1 MASTYS
7 SLKIQLMTTGENSGT
22 WGNVTNVNLG
32 TAIEEAIVGSA
43 NVTFSSGNVTL
54 TLTDSN
60 ASQTARNLRLNLTG
74 TTAGARDLIVPAIEK
89 VYIVNNGCADAV
101 TIKNSTGTGIT
112 VPAGK
117 TMYAYNNGT
126 NVVDAITHLTS
137 LTLASA
143 LPVTSGGTGVTTS
156 TGSGNVVLS
165 TSPTLV
171 TPVLGTPT
179 SGTLTNCTGLPLTT
193 GVTGV
198 LPNANTTA
206 ASANGASTIVARDAS
221 GNFTANTVTANVTGN
236 LTGTAANATILQTT
250 RSIAISGGATGT
262 ATNFNGSANITI
274 PVTGL
279 NVSTADS
286 GILAVARGGT
296 GVNTSTGTGSTVLSA
311 SPALTGTPT
320 APTAAVSTDNTQI
333 ATTAF
338 VRDIIPTGLIS
349 LWSGSVASIPSG
361 WLLCDGTNGTPDLRS
376 RFVVG
381 AGSTYAVGATGGS
394 ADAIV
399 VSHTHTA
406 TSSVSDPGHV
416 HTASGSIHLVGAGG
430 GFQWDGTIGP
440 AATVTTNPN
449 TTGISVSTSIGSTG
463 SSATNA
469 NLPPYYA
476 LAYIMKS

>member
-1 MASTYS
+1 
-7 SLKIQLMTTGENSGT
+7 MTTGENSGT

-60 ASQTARNLRLNLTG
+60 SSQTARNLRLNLTG

-101 TIKNSTGTGIT
+101 TIKNSTGTGIA

-117 TMYAYNNGT
+117 TMYVYNNGT

-143 LPVTSGGTGVTTS
+143 LPITSGGTGSNAGINASV
-156 TGSGNVVLS
+156 NVF
-165 TSPTLV
+165 
-171 TPVLGTPT
+171 
-179 SGTLTNCTGLPLTT
+179 
-193 GVTGV
+193 GV
-198 LPNANTTA
+198 LPVANGGTGSNSATFSGANITALNASNVSTGTLANARTTA
-206 ASANGASTIVARDAS
+206 TNVNGASTIVARDAS
-221 GNFTANTVTANVTGN
+221 GNFIANTITANVTGN

-250 RSIAISGGATGT
+250 RTIAISGGATGT

-338 VRDIIPTGLIS
+338 VRDIIPSGIIS
-349 LWSGSVASIPSG
+349 LWSGTIASIPAG
-361 WLLCDGTNGTPDLRS
+361 WLLCDGTNGTPNLIE
-376 RFVVG
+376 RFVIG
-381 AGSTYAVGATGGS
+381 AAGSGTFIVGGQGGS
-394 ADAIV
+394 ANAIV

-406 TSSVSDPGHV
+406 TSVVTDNGHAHNIPSDNGV
-416 HTASGSIHLVGAGG
+416 FGSDLGY
-430 GFQWDGTIGP
+430 IGNFNRQINITSFP
-440 AATVTTNPN
+440 VTTS
-449 TTGISVSTSIGSTG
+449 TTGITVATTNASTG
-463 SSATNA
+463 SSGTNA

-476 LAYIMKS
+476 LAYIMKA